1 MIDAWIYDHVRTPR
15 GRGKPDGAL
24 HEVTPV
30 NLAAQVLRALVKR
43 NDIDSAL
50 IEDVLLG
57 CVCAVGEQGGNIAR
71 IAALH
76 ADFAQTVPGIQL
88 NRYCGSGLEA
98 VNLAAAKVSA
108 GMVDVVIAGGVES
121 MSRVA
126 MGSDGGAW
134 AMDPQ
139 LAFKTR
145 FILQGVSADLL
156 ASKYGF
162 SRQQCD
168 EYALASQQRAA
179 HARDAGHFKRSLL
192 PVSDLLGLPLLDHD
206 ECIRA
211 DTRLEQLGQLT
222 PSFANMGT
230 EAGFDAIALQRYPQ
244 LERIEHVHHAG
255 NSSAVVDG
263 AAAVLI
269 GTAEA
274 GKRLGLAPRARLRA
288 TATIGSEP
296 TIMLDGIAPAARKA
310 LDKAG
315 MQVSDIELWEINEAF
330 AAVVLALMQELSL
343 AHDKVNVNGGAIAL
357 GHPLGASGAMI
368 LGTLLDEMERRDVCT
383 GLVALCEAAG
393 MATATIIERI

>member
-1 MIDAWIYDHVRTPR
+1 MIDACIYDHARTPR

-30 NLAAQVLRALVKR
+30 NLAGLVLRALVKH
-43 NDIDSAL
+43 NGIDSAL

-57 CVCAVGEQGGNIAR
+57 CVSAVGEQGGNIAR
-71 IAALH
+71 IAALN
-76 ADFAQTVPGIQL
+76 ADFAHTVPGIQL

-108 GMVDVVIAGGVES
+108 GMVDLVIAGGVES

-134 AMDPQ
+134 ATDPQ

-156 ASKYGF
+156 AGQYGF
-162 SRQQCD
+162 SRRQCD

-179 HARDAGHFKRSLL
+179 RARDEGRFKRSL
-192 PVSDLLGLPLLDHD
+192 VAVTDLLGLPLLEYD

-211 DTRLEQLGQLT
+211 DTTLEQLSQLT
-222 PSFANMGT
+222 PSFAKMGI

-244 LERIEHVHHAG
+244 LEYIEHVHHAG

-269 GTAEA
+269 GNAEI
-274 GKRLGLAPRARLRA
+274 GKRLGLTPRARLRS
-288 TATIGSEP
+288 TVTIGSEP
-296 TIMLDGIAPAARKA
+296 TIMLDGIAAAARKA
-310 LDKAG
+310 LHKAG
-315 MQVSDIELWEINEAF
+315 MQTADIDLWEINEAF
-330 AAVVLALMQELSL
+330 AAVPLALMEELSVP
-343 AHDKVNVNGGAIAL
+343 HDTLNVNGGAIAL

-368 LGTLLDEMERRDVCT
+368 LGTLLDEMERRNVST
-383 GLVALCEAAG
+383 GLAGLCAAAG

>member
-1 MIDAWIYDHVRTPR
+1 MIDAWIYDHVRSPR

-30 NLAAQVLRALVKR
+30 NLAAQVLRALLKR
-43 NDIDSAL
+43 SHIDSTL

-98 VNLAAAKVSA
+98 VNLAAAKISA
-108 GMVDVVIAGGVES
+108 GMVDMVMAGGVES

-145 FILQGVSADLL
+145 FIMQGVSADLL
-156 ASKYGF
+156 ASQYGID
-162 SRQQCD
+162 RRQCD
-168 EYALASQQRAA
+168 GYALASQQRAA
-179 HARDAGHFKRSLL
+179 HARDAGYFKRSLL

-211 DTRLEQLGQLT
+211 DTTLEQLGQLT

-244 LERIEHVHHAG
+244 LERIEHVYHAG

-274 GKRLGLAPRARLRA
+274 GKRLGLAPRARLHA

-343 AHDKVNVNGGAIAL
+343 AHDKVNVNGGAIAM

-383 GLVALCEAAG
+383 GLVGLCEAAG